1 MHGIWFLK
9 SPKIKTDKKKKGLCH
24 ILLPSI
30 RHESITDQKIE
41 RKKKK
46 KKSSITHDAAIDA
59 LDFVA
64 IDAIKTKMAVI
75 AFGDLRT
82 HMSIT
87 TENY

>member
-9 SPKIKTDKKKKGLCH
+9 SPKIKTDKKKGLYH

-30 RHESITDQKIE
+30 RHESITDPKKKE
-41 RKKKK
+41 RKKG
-46 KKSSITHDAAIDA
+46 SITNDAAIDA
-59 LDFVA
+59 SDFVA

-75 AFGDLRT
+75 AFGYLRT

-87 TENY
+87 IENY

>member
-1 MHGIWFLK
+1 MKVLQTNK
-9 SPKIKTDKKKKGLCH
+9 YK
-24 ILLPSI
+24 
-30 RHESITDQKIE
+30 E
-41 RKKKK
+41 KK

-82 HMSIT
+82 HVYYTIILLQLSHDKSGG
-87 TENY
+87 